1 MRAMSSDSRVSMGL
15 GAALAVAV
23 TVAPAQVPQPPINGV
38 VVEDVTRPYSFDQIG
53 EDFESGP
60 FINKD
65 AYQGTV
71 RSMVIRA
78 PDNTFDF
85 HFHITTSSGL
95 LKNFSFEWQTPAS
108 YTVAYHVTDPVL
120 LWSGEGPSSPPPG
133 SSESSVRGAG
143 AFWCQEEN
151 CGGALFE
158 GVLVLDTDAKAYA
171 ATASYQ
177 LSDSFGRLQGNYSGQ
192 SPEFTTFGPAIPEPE
207 TYALMLAGLG
217 LLALGRRVRQRY

>member
-1 MRAMSSDSRVSMGL
+1 MQPTKRDSRSSLVVGAIL
-15 GAALAVAV
+15 AGAA
-23 TVAPAQVPQPPINGV
+23 TVAAAQVPQPPINGV

-71 RSMVIRA
+71 RSMVIQA

-85 HFHITTSSGL
+85 YFHITTSSGS
-95 LKNFSFEWQTPAS
+95 LKNFSFEWQTRAS

-133 SSESSVRGAG
+133 FSESDVRGAG

-151 CGGALFE
+151 CGGALHE

-177 LSDSFGRLQGNYSGQ
+177 LSDEFSRLQGFHSGQ
-192 SPEFTTFGPAIPEPE
+192 SEIFTTFGPAIPEPE
-207 TYALMLAGLG
+207 TYALMLAALG
-217 LLALGRRVRQRY
+217 LLALRRRWNRR